1 VDRNLQKD
9 HFVSKMGHF
18 GPKNG
23 HDTHIIKKKNIISCY
38 NAGHA
43 PTKYGGYGCIKLRIR
58 KFWAQ
63 KT

>member
-1 VDRNLQKD
+1 
-9 HFVSKMGHF
+9 MGHF